1 MADALLAR
9 LEAHRAL
16 ERFEAAVIVLQ
27 GTGDDELRA
36 RAVQG
41 IERARQVIGAIET
54 KAEPTPRSFQS
65 SPAVTMLGLSDGPLH
80 QARTSR

>member
-9 LEAHRAL
+9 FETHRAL
-16 ERFEAAVIVLQ
+16 ERFEAAVIVLR
-27 GTGDDELRA
+27 GTDDDELRD

-41 IERARQVIGAIET
+41 IERARQLIEA
-54 KAEPTPRSFQS
+54 KSEPAPRSFQS

-80 QARTSR
+80 QARTPR